1 MVNHLRNH
9 SRRKTANAS
18 VALLL
23 LLTLGFASM
32 ATQAQSCSE
41 TVQAAIEAVARNCA
55 DLARDSVCNA
65 YPPASASAFDD
76 AAVTFD
82 QAGQRASA
90 LDLHS
95 VSTGALD
102 ADANHWGIAVLHL
115 SANLPQTYA
124 GPGLLI
130 MLAGEAAVVNQVA
143 PDAAMAI
150 HAPVGTAALEDA
162 TLYRRPG
169 VIPEAVG
176 EVAADDLLLV
186 DAYEDTGQW
195 LRVVNEG
202 AIRWIEADKVARLQA
217 LEGLPKLGLGATFA
231 WQALSIATGADYPEC
246 AEAEPW
252 IAIQTPPDMGVSL
265 TLNGVDIRL
274 DSMVTLQQ
282 VHSKALSMTAHRG
295 KATTVF
301 GGTVR
306 QSESVLGILGGS
318 GEQDL
323 AVLDWSGAMRGSAAE
338 YARGQR
344 AQSALNSLAR
354 ANGWDEY
361 EVYNY
366 YPSAIHIVQPGETL
380 YGLTARYETSVD
392 GIIAANGG
400 DDGLRLL
407 AGMNL
412 VIPKPGSGFAW
423 RGALSEP
430 DDQD

>member
-1 MVNHLRNH
+1 
-9 SRRKTANAS
+9 
-18 VALLL
+18 
-23 LLTLGFASM
+23 M
-32 ATQAQSCSE
+32 AAQAQSCSE
-41 TVQAAIEAVARNCA
+41 TVQAAIEAVERNCA
-55 DLARDSVCNA
+55 DLARDSVCYA
-65 YPPASASAFDD
+65 YPPASAGAFDD
-76 AAVTFD
+76 AAFDFD
-82 QAGQRASA
+82 QPGARASA
-90 LDLHS
+90 LDLNS
-95 VSTGALD
+95 VHTGALD

-115 SANLPQTYA
+115 SANLPQTYQ

-130 MLAGEAAVVNQVA
+130 MLAGEAAVINRVA
-143 PDAAMAI
+143 PGEAMAI
-150 HAPVGTAALEDA
+150 HAPVSTAALAEA
-162 TLYRRPG
+162 ILYKHPG

-186 DAYEDTGQW
+186 DAYEDTGEW
-195 LRVVNEG
+195 LRVVDDG
-202 AIRWIEADKVARLQA
+202 AIRWIEADKVARLHA
-217 LEGLPKLGLGATFA
+217 LEDLPELGLGATFA
-231 WQALSIATGADYPEC
+231 WQALSLSTGTDYPEC

-282 VHSKALSMTAHRG
+282 VHGKALSMTAHRG

-306 QSESVLGILGGS
+306 QSESILGILGASDG
-318 GEQDL
+318 QDL

-344 AQSALNSLAR
+344 AQAALNSLAR

-361 EVYNY
+361 AAYNY

-400 DDGLRLL
+400 DDELRLL
-407 AGMNL
+407 VGMKL
-412 VIPKPGSGFAW
+412 IIPKPGSGFAW
-423 RGALSEP
+423 RGALSVP
-430 DDQD
+430 DAED